1 MNVGEVWLKR
11 RQRPERERFF
21 VMKKNNNSGF
31 RGLMMARQSL
41 YENVFLS
48 NDSIKGFEE
57 KNKLLTDDEVA
68 KYILLG
74 DLNPAIL

>member
-74 DLNPAIL
+74 DLNPVIL